1 MASKVLIYICFSLI
15 GLFSIQQ
22 HLDALPLNTSID
34 DMIKSMLGIS
44 EKNIYDVPDVDWN
57 TLNFKVKEFKTKEI
71 SLSPTDLFAKINK
84 CVQLCKESHSKS
96 LRDNCV
102 SQKCDI
108 Y

>member
-1 MASKVLIYICFSLI
+1 MASKVFIYICLFLI
-15 GLFSIQQ
+15 GLFCSQSQ
-22 HLDALPLNTSID
+22 LEAVPLNTSID

-44 EKNIYDVPDVDWN
+44 ETNIYDVPDVDWN

-71 SLSPTDLFAKINK
+71 NLSSTDLFAKINK
-84 CVQLCKESHSKS
+84 CVQLCKQSHSLS